1 MKHDFE
7 EVKQQINIEKIAGYL
22 LEKDGRL
29 YKFPG
34 ERTGSIKLYPESNSF
49 FDFGRSVGGDSVK
62 LWSHVRECNS
72 WTALQ
77 EIRKMFGLDTPDR
90 ANSREA
96 IKAAEQARRQQKAA
110 QKAAK
115 CEWVRQV
122 DRLKAESYFYQTIL
136 DSEHCKPLS
145 WTWCTCQNRL
155 TVAQGLLDL
164 LCNI

>member
-96 IKAAEQARRQQKAA
+96 IKAAEQARRQQVE
-110 QKAAK
+110 AK
-115 CEWVRQV
+115 KQEKKRWRMEVDQLKKECELYQGI
-122 DRLKAESYFYQTIL
+122 LESG
-136 DSEHCKPLS
+136 HCEPLS
-145 WTWCTCQNRL
+145 WLWCTCKNRMT
-155 TVAQGLLDL
+155 TVEGKLDL
-164 LCNI
+164 LCKI